1 MELKKGK
8 YFIIRIGVDGK
19 LTIYNFNSNS
29 VKIAGRYLLLQ
40 GWSYV
45 SLAATGGEIKL
56 LNSEIKKFKNHISA
70 LSYSWNDKK
79 WYNLLFFEDKEI
91 AKNKYKE
98 LYEPIKDSYDFEF
111 NKELEDFENSSN
123 KA

>member
-1 MELKKGK
+1 MTYKAYE
-8 YFIIRIGVDGK
+8 
-19 LTIYNFNSNS
+19 S
-29 VKIAGRYLLLQ
+29 
-40 GWSYV
+40 
-45 SLAATGGEIKL
+45 
-56 LNSEIKKFKNHISA
+56 
-70 LSYSWNDKK
+70 KK

-123 KA
+123 KAFD